1 MLHEQVKSLFDESMK
16 VSLDRLAPQNSDNL
30 DLVKNYLATCQE
42 GIRHVHEG
50 GGTGLQVAS
59 LRTIVIDRL
68 IKALFDLAGRE
79 YCLKYQKSD
88 QKCTIVALGGYGRR
102 ELSPASDID
111 IMFLY
116 PWKIG
121 AYIETVIE
129 RVLYILWD
137 TGLDIGYSTRNID
150 DCVKMSDDLVAKT
163 SLVDSR
169 FICGDEET
177 YNSYGK
183 TLYDKI
189 FSKNVHSFIEEKV
202 IEGEERRKKFG
213 GSVYILEPNIKE
225 GDGGLRD
232 YHTALWAAKIR
243 FRVDDF
249 KALNIKGLIN
259 DREYDEVIS
268 TYDFMVRVRNDLHF
282 LAGRKFEQLTFD
294 FQEKIALNM
303 GYQNKEESLAVEQLM
318 KEYYLTANLIKELSE
333 IIIERCF
340 YGRSKKV
347 AFGFISK
354 RKLSHGFMI
363 FRGELTITDKDLFK
377 KDPLSIMRLFEFSQ
391 LHGVPI
397 NPFARECLRGNLD
410 LIDNN
415 FRNSPEAGVIF
426 RNILKGEWD
435 VAGCLTLMHKLEVL
449 DRYLPRFGDV
459 KCQVQHDVYHIYTV
473 DIHSLFAV
481 KELRMLS
488 TGDYQER
495 YPLTSALMRE
505 IEKPE
510 VLYMAALWHDVGK
523 GRGGKHEE
531 LGANIAKK
539 EGKRIGFSKK
549 EVEDICFLVLKHLR
563 LSHTAQ
569 RRDLNDPELILDFA
583 KEVGDLERLKMLY
596 LLTFADIRAIGPD
609 VWTNWKGALF
619 WELYT
624 KAAEVFETETFE
636 IEDTKERIRQI
647 KKDVRKLVSGEYPLQ
662 DVNAF
667 LKSMHARYFLSNTPT
682 IIAEHLSV
690 AMRFAEPLC
699 LDTKDV
705 ERRRSTRLI
714 VITLDS
720 PGLFSNITGVLSA
733 NNLNI
738 MSAQVF
744 TRTGGE
750 VLDVFQV
757 TDASGGMVKDRRKWE
772 KVETDLRDV
781 IQGVRKVDSFM
792 KKEGPSILTS
802 KYTPKVKTRVFVN
815 NDISQS
821 NTVIEVF
828 AEDRIGLLH
837 VIAKALT
844 DLGLYIDISKIST
857 MGEQATDVFYVKDI
871 FGQKIYHREKLD
883 EIRDKLLEA
892 VGG

>member
-1 MLHEQVKSLFDESMK
+1 MLHERVKNLFDEAMNA
-16 VSLDRLAPQNSDNL
+16 SLSILAPRNNDNL
-30 DLVKNYLATCQE
+30 ELVKNYLATCTE

-68 IKALFDLAGRE
+68 IRALFDLAGRE
-79 YCLKYQKSD
+79 YCLKYPKSD
-88 QKCTIVALGGYGRR
+88 QNCTIVALGGYGRR

-121 AYIETVIE
+121 PYIETVIE

-177 YNSYGK
+177 YNSYRK
-183 TLYDKI
+183 TIYDKI
-189 FSKNVHSFIEEKV
+189 FSKNIDSFIEEKV
-202 IEGEERRKKFG
+202 REGEERRKKFG

-249 KALNIKGLIN
+249 KALNIKGLLN
-259 DREYDEVIS
+259 DREYEEVNS

-303 GYQNKEESLAVEQLM
+303 GYGNKEESLAVEQLM
-318 KEYYLTANLIKELSE
+318 KKYYLTANSIKELSE
-333 IIIERCF
+333 IIIERCLS
-340 YGRSKKV
+340 GKGKKV
-347 AFGFISK
+347 LFGFMSK
-354 RKLSHGFMI
+354 RKLSRGFMI
-363 FRGELTITDKDLFK
+363 FRGELTLTDKDLFK
-377 KDPLSIMRLFEFSQ
+377 KDPLSIMRLFELSQ

-397 NPFARECLRGNLD
+397 NAFARECLRENLD

-415 FRNSPEAGVIF
+415 FRNSAEAGVIF

-449 DRYLPRFGDV
+449 DRYLPRFGEV

-481 KELRMLS
+481 KELRQL
-488 TGDYQER
+488 TAGEYHEK
-495 YPLTSALMRE
+495 YPLTSALMKE

-510 VLYMAALWHDVGK
+510 VLYIAALWHDVGK
-523 GRGGKHEE
+523 GQGGKHEE
-531 LGANIAKK
+531 IGADIARKS
-539 EGKRIGFSKK
+539 GKRIGFSKK

-583 KEVGDLERLKMLY
+583 KEVGNLERLKMLY

-609 VWTNWKGALF
+609 VWTAWKGSLF

-624 KAAEVFETETFE
+624 KAAEIFEKGIFE
-636 IEDTKERIRQI
+636 IEDTRERVKQI
-647 KKDVRKLVSGEYPLQ
+647 KKDVRKLVSGEYPVK

-667 LKSMHARYFLSNTPT
+667 LKSMHARYLLSNTPG
-682 IIAEHLSV
+682 IIAEHLRV
-690 AMRFAEPLC
+690 VMKFEEPLC
-699 LDTKDV
+699 LETKDI
-705 ERRRSTRLI
+705 ERRRTTRLI
-714 VITLDS
+714 IITIDS
-720 PGLFSNITGVLSA
+720 PGLFSNITGILAA

-744 TRTGGE
+744 TRKGGE
-750 VLDVFQV
+750 VLDVFHV
-757 TDASGGMVKDRRKWE
+757 TDASGNVVKDKRKWE
-772 KVETDLRDV
+772 KVEKELREVIQDV
-781 IQGVRKVDSFM
+781 IKVDSLM
-792 KKEGPSILTS
+792 KEEGASILTS

-828 AEDRIGLLH
+828 AEDRIGLLY

-871 FGQKIYHREKLD
+871 FGQKIYHKEKLD
-883 EIRDKLLEA
+883 EMRDKLLEV